1 MTQPEVLRVGIRLAV
16 AFEKP
21 ACRDDGASGRENA
34 TARGYRNDPPHAAAR
49 RSSCLY
55 MTGSPGRD
63 GGGGGGGGSG
73 MYGVAGGY
81 HAPERRQLPR
91 QARDKVMAAI

>member
-1 MTQPEVLRVGIRLAV
+1 MTQPQVLRVGIRLAV

-21 ACRDDGASGRENA
+21 ACRDDGASGHEKES
-34 TARGYRNDPPHAAAR
+34 ARGYRNDAPHAAVR

-63 GGGGGGGGSG
+63 GGGGGGV
-73 MYGVAGGY
+73 YGVAG
-81 HAPERRQLPR
+81 
-91 QARDKVMAAI
+91 AITPQSGGSCHVTLATKLWLR

>member
-21 ACRDDGASGRENA
+21 ACRDDGASGREKES
-34 TARGYRNDPPHAAAR
+34 ARGYRNDPPHAAAR
-49 RSSCLY
+49 RSLCLY

-63 GGGGGGGGSG
+63 GGGGGGGGG
-73 MYGVAGGY
+73 MYGVAG
-81 HAPERRQLPR
+81 
-91 QARDKVMAAI
+91 AITPQSGGSCHVRLATKLWLR

>member
-16 AFEKP
+16 AFKKP
-21 ACRDDGASGRENA
+21 ACRDDGASGREKES
-34 TARGYRNDPPHAAAR
+34 ARGYPNDPPHAAAR

-63 GGGGGGGGSG
+63 GGGGGGGGG
-73 MYGVAGGY
+73 VYGVAGASTPQSGGSC
-81 HAPERRQLPR
+81 HVTLATKLWLR
-91 QARDKVMAAI
+91 

>member
-21 ACRDDGASGRENA
+21 ACRDDGASGREKES
-34 TARGYRNDPPHAAAR
+34 ARGYRNDPPHAAAR

-63 GGGGGGGGSG
+63 GGGGGGGGG
-73 MYGVAGGY
+73 MYGGTGAISPQSGGSGRVRL
-81 HAPERRQLPR
+81 ATTLWLR
-91 QARDKVMAAI
+91 

>member
-21 ACRDDGASGRENA
+21 ACRDDGASGREKES
-34 TARGYRNDPPHAAAR
+34 ARGYRNDPPHAAAR
-49 RSSCLY
+49 RSLCLY

-63 GGGGGGGGSG
+63 GGGG
-73 MYGVAGGY
+73 MYGVAG
-81 HAPERRQLPR
+81 
-91 QARDKVMAAI
+91 AITPQSGGSCHVRLATKLWLR

>member
-21 ACRDDGASGRENA
+21 ACRDDGASGPEKES
-34 TARGYRNDPPHAAAR
+34 ARGYRSDQPHAAVR

-63 GGGGGGGGSG
+63 GGGGGGGV
-73 MYGVAGGY
+73 YGVAGATTPQSGGSC
-81 HAPERRQLPR
+81 HVTLATKLWLR
-91 QARDKVMAAI
+91 